1 MFESLAA
8 LATRRP
14 VAISVFALA
23 VALVGVLSW
32 RELPVDLLPDLESP
46 TVVVSVRSGNRP
58 PVEMEQLYGRP
69 VEQLLFTVRG
79 IREISQVA
87 RTGRLIVT
95 VTFDWD
101 TDPDLGL
108 IDVQKAVG
116 PLEADPAVNEV
127 LVRRFDP
134 RQSPILTLG
143 LVAPTGQPDL
153 ADLRRLA
160 RRQVAPALERLAG
173 VAEARITGGREEE
186 VRVLADRYRMEAFGV
201 SLKQLEDR
209 LQAENVDIS
218 AGTLEEGSQVF
229 VVRGMSRFRNAE
241 DVANVVV
248 RYLTDGSGGRRNA
261 IRVSDI
267 ADVQMVAREIDHL
280 VRVDGT
286 EGVGVAIYKEAGAN
300 TVAVSATV
308 QEALTGIA
316 QDLPNVEV
324 REIVDEAALVVAALD
339 DLETAAIAGIV
350 LAVLVL
356 AVFLR
361 SAGATLVVATAVPV
375 SIFAAL
381 FLMRLGDRSLNVVTL
396 GGLAL
401 GAGMLVDNAIVV
413 VESIYRRLAEV
424 REQGGDGEAGGM
436 SQAAIDAAVA
446 QGTGRVAGA
455 ITATTLTTC
464 VVFLPVLFVEGLAAR
479 LIDGIAFAVVVSLL
493 ASLAVAV
500 FLIPA
505 LGRWFLRPERPRP
518 DATGGLE
525 EPSAKGSA
533 RGRPSLEQPS
543 ARGSARG
550 RPSLEQPSA
559 RGSARGRPSPEQPKG
574 LLQRAHSPGAS
585 DVAGMRVRLEQLV
598 SALLGRPFLV
608 VLVALVL
615 AAVAIAGLARLGTE
629 LLPPADPRQFSVRVV
644 GPSAQRVESTSRAV
658 EGIESLIRDAGTD
671 SLAAM
676 LAEVGR
682 LPEDDRLIRSEL
694 TEENTARV
702 IVRMTAGGPTGR
714 ELANRLG
721 PELEGIEDT
730 DITWEVAGSALA
742 DALGGGGPPV
752 TVEISGNAI
761 TDLRR
766 GASLVKKRLDATPQV
781 WNARSSFEGGPPE
794 LRLTLD
800 RALADAYGIDLATL
814 SRVVES
820 SLDGRIATTLTQGDE
835 EHPVTIRLPTPRREA
850 LGDVVFRAADGRQI
864 ALGSVAQ
871 FTQVEGAREI
881 FRRDQRRVAQVTAQ
895 VADGFSQP
903 EAVAAVRAALVDAPL
918 PPGITTRLRGDEEER
933 ARTFGELRLAGA
945 LALVLVLMVLASAF
959 ESLLQPITVLASIP
973 LALIGVAVVL
983 VPLAA
988 PLGVVAML
996 GLIVLAGVAV
1006 NDAVLLLATARQLM
1020 ADGIERKQALVLASG
1035 VRLRPIVMTTLTTAL
1050 ALTPL
1055 VLGTGEGAELRAP
1068 MALTIIGGIIAST
1081 AGSLL
1086 VLPCLY
1092 LLLDD
1097 LRLPRWLRRGVTA

>member
-116 PLEADPAVNEV
+116 PLEADPEVNEV

-153 ADLRRLA
+153 AELRRLA

-229 VVRGMSRFRNAE
+229 VVRGMSRFRTAD
-241 DVANVVV
+241 DVSNVVV

-280 VRVDGT
+280 VRVDGA

-300 TVAVSATV
+300 TVAVSETV
-308 QEALTGIA
+308 QEALSDIA
-316 QDLPNVEV
+316 QDLPNVDV
-324 REIVDEAALVVAALD
+324 REIVDEAALVVDALD

-381 FLMRLGDRSLNVVTL
+381 FLMRLGDRSLNIVTL

-424 REQGGDGEAGGM
+424 REQAGGSGAM
-436 SQAAIDAAVA
+436 SQEAIDAAVA

-505 LGRWFLRPERPRP
+505 LGRWFLRPERARS
-518 DATGGLE
+518 DAAGGSE
-525 EPSAKGSA
+525 E
-533 RGRPSLEQPS
+533 
-543 ARGSARG
+543 
-550 RPSLEQPSA
+550 
-559 RGSARGRPSPEQPKG
+559 PKG
-574 LLQRAHSPGAS
+574 LLQRAYSPSTS
-585 DVAGMRVRLEQLV
+585 DVAGVRVRLEQLV
-598 SALLGRPFLV
+598 SALLRRPFLV
-608 VLVALVL
+608 VLVAAFL

-658 EGIESLIRDAGTD
+658 EGIESLIRDAGSD

-714 ELANRLG
+714 QLATHLG
-721 PELEGIEDT
+721 PELEGMEDT

-742 DALGGGGPPV
+742 DALGGGGPPI
-752 TVEISGNAI
+752 TVEVSGNAI
-761 TDLRR
+761 TELRR
-766 GASLVKKRLDATPQV
+766 AASLVKERLDATPQV

-871 FTQVEGAREI
+871 FNQVEGAREI
-881 FRRDQRRVAQVTAQ
+881 FRRDQRRTAQVTAQ

-903 EAVAAVRAALVDAPL
+903 EAVAAVRAALSDAPL
-918 PPGITTRLRGDEEER
+918 PPGITTKLRGDEEER
-933 ARTFGELRLAGA
+933 ARTFGELQLAGV

-959 ESLLQPITVLASIP
+959 ESLKHPITVLASIP
-973 LALIGVAVVL
+973 LALIGVAVML
-983 VPLAA
+983 IPLAA
-988 PLGVVAML
+988 PLGVMAML

-1020 ADGIERKQALVLASG
+1020 ADGIERKLALALASG

-1055 VLGTGEGAELRAP
+1055 VFGTGEGAELRAP

-1097 LRLPRWLRRGVTA
+1097 LGLPTWLRRQPKPATGVAP